1 MSLTRSFHVISGP
14 STLTGTVASSAS
26 PARVSI
32 WSGTLKRDILL
43 LGGTWPPAGMKTT
56 SGSSATGATSRTKG
70 DSGDLV
76 RRLIES
82 SPGEQRKLW
91 QELKRERRTQPT
103 RFEQLSSTT
112 RHNLKRLKSRRTYD
126 GNGHLERSREEVELI
141 EVMRARRRT
150 LLFEVAEGWYS
161 SNRTGVRKEL
171 ESITFALYDLTMDE
185 AYLLC

>member
-1 MSLTRSFHVISGP
+1 MPTKMDTLGVSPVIG
-14 STLTGTVASSAS
+14 
-26 PARVSI
+26 SI
-32 WSGTLKRDILL
+32 WSGTLMQDILL
-43 LGGTWPPAGMKTT
+43 LGGIWPPAGTRIT
-56 SGSSATGATSRTKG
+56 SGPNALPVTSMTKA

-82 SPGEQRKLW
+82 SPGEQRRLW

-141 EVMRARRRT
+141 EAMRARRRT

-161 SNRTGVRKEL
+161 SNRSGVRKEL
-171 ESITFALYDLTMDE
+171 EAITFALYDLTMDE

>member
-1 MSLTRSFHVISGP
+1 MSSIRSFHVISGP
-14 STLTGTVASSAS
+14 STPTVTVGSSAS

-32 WSGTLKRDILL
+32 WSGTLKQDILQA
-43 LGGTWPPAGMKTT
+43 GGIWPPAGTKTT
-56 SGSSATGATSRTKG
+56 SGCSATGATSPTKA

-150 LLFEVAEGWYS
+150 LLFELAEGWYM
-161 SNRTGVRKEL
+161 SNRSGVRMEL
-171 ESITFALYDLTMDE
+171 EAIAFALYDLTMDE
-185 AYLLC
+185 AYLL

>member
-1 MSLTRSFHVISGP
+1 MSLTRSFRVISGP
-14 STLTGTVASSAS
+14 NTLTGTVGLDAL

-32 WSGTLKRDILL
+32 WSGTLKQDILL
-43 LGGTWPPAGMKTT
+43 LGGTWPPAGTRTT
-56 SGSSATGATSRTKG
+56 SGSSATDATSPTKA

-91 QELKRERRTQPT
+91 QELRRERRTQPT

-126 GNGHLERSREEVELI
+126 GNGHLERSREEVDLI
-141 EVMRARRRT
+141 EAMRARRRT
-150 LLFEVAEGWYS
+150 LLFELAEGWYM
-161 SNRTGVRKEL
+161 SNRASVRMEL
-171 ESITFALYDLTMDE
+171 EAIAFALYDLTMDE
-185 AYLLC
+185 AYLL